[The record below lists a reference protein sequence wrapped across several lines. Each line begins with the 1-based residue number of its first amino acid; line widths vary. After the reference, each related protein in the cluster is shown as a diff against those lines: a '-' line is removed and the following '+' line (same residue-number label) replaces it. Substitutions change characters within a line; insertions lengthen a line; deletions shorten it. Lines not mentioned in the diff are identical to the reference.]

1 MKILESYKKI
11 AKSMLV
17 EHAWDRKFGEPL
29 PTLDDVMNE
38 ASQDDED
45 YVHIG
50 YGKYKDK
57 DHVDDPSAPTFK
69 KTDSGAFVPFK
80 DKEKGTEPEDDREE
94 PKGKGAEPSD
104 FERDFGGDTGTDAD
118 FQGEPPEGAREPDDV
133 DDEEP
138 KDEPADEPK
147 EKQPYTN
154 ADGKFDKDAANNEIG
169 PASQWGANYN
179 PFTKSLNDKE
189 FDRYTKSREDGMS
202 HTDAFRVA
210 EHPSPEE
217 QKKQLDKEI
226 SALQAQARE
235 ANSANDP
242 LTAKELL
249 KTAKDLA
256 KKKSEISSKDK
267 SGEIDP
273 ELDLYKK
280 AAAQGMT
287 PDQYKSMHGESGNES
302 ITIDGKKYRPIKES
316 KQHKFKEIYDRTFMS
331 LK

>member
-1 MKILESYKKI
+1 MKILESYLAI
-11 AKSMLV
+11 AESL
-17 EHAWDRKFGEPL
+17 FI
-29 PTLDDVMNE
+29 E
-38 ASQDDED
+38 AEIDDEEM
-45 YVHIG
+45 I
-50 YGKYKDK
+50 KYKDK
-57 DHVDDPSAPTFK
+57 DGESKEMKAGSA
-69 KTDSGAFVPFK
+69 KTM
-80 DKEKGTEPEDDREE
+80 DKEHPAKIEYDKMADKGGEEE
-94 PKGKGAEPSD
+94 PKGKGLGKGD
-104 FERDFGGDTGTDAD
+104 FERDFDDGEPEDKPHGGDTGKDAD

-217 QKKQLDKEI
+217 QYKQLDKEI
-226 SALQAQARE
+226 NALQAQGKE
-235 ANSANDP
+235 ADSEGDSA
-242 LTAKELL
+242 TAKELY
-249 KTAKDLA
+249 KTAQDLR
-256 KKKSEISSKDK
+256 KKK
-267 SGEIDP
+267 GEIANT
-273 ELDLYKK
+273 LRQKK
-280 AAAQGMT
+280 
-287 PDQYKSMHGESGNES
+287 SES

-316 KQHKFKEIYDRTFMS
+316 KQHIFKEIYDRTFRS